1 MLLPFKMRFP
11 LVCLVALSAGLHA
24 DDPTGIEFFE
34 KRIRPLLVEHCYECH
49 STEAKK
55 VKGKLRLD
63 SREAVFRGGETGP
76 AVVEGKP
83 MESTLITAV
92 QYHDKDLQMPPAK
105 DDVPRKL
112 GDAAI
117 ADLVEWV
124 KMGAPMPAGADHSTT
139 NASAATKPHWA
150 FRSLGEPAVP
160 EIAEAARAKT
170 SIDHFILAK
179 LDAAGMKLAPPADRR
194 TLIRRASFDLTGLP
208 PTSEEV
214 EAFLADDS
222 PDAFGKVVERL
233 LASPHYGERWGRH
246 WLDVARYSDS
256 KGYVYG
262 REERLFVHAWS
273 YRDWVVKAFNDD
285 LPYDRFLLLQIAA
298 DQLVPASSPD
308 LAAMGFLTGGR
319 RFIGVTRDII
329 DDRIDVVTRGTM
341 ALTAACA
348 RCHDHKYDPIP
359 TRDYYSLYG
368 VFTSCEE
375 RLISIG
381 EESTNPEFSKRASKF
396 AKTMKQRRDEAG
408 ARLRARVGDY
418 LAAQSELQKYPDE
431 GFDQLLTTNDLIPAS
446 VRRWRDFLHRTKGS
460 NDPIFAPWHALA
472 KLPAESFETK
482 APAVLA
488 RLFDELGAKANPVV
502 ASAFA
507 SPPKSLREAADRY
520 GRLFAE
526 PTDAALAAFLSDPR
540 SPACVPDTAII
551 DNELFFP
558 TPVCEELWKLQGEV
572 DRWLIQTPASP
583 PHALILA
590 DREPERNPR
599 VFIRGNPAR
608 QGDEV
613 PRQFLQV
620 VAGPERTPFQ
630 NGSGRLELAR
640 AIANP
645 KNPLTARVMVNRIWQ
660 HHFGTGLVR
669 TPSDF
674 GVRAEAP
681 SHPELLD
688 WLAREFVRS
697 GWSAKA
703 LHRLIMASAAYQQG
717 SAVIPSSDADNRL
730 LSSFPRQRLD
740 FEQMRDA
747 MLATSGE
754 LDRTV
759 GGKPAE
765 LLTPANKRRTLYG
778 LVDRQ
783 FLPGTFRVFD
793 FANPDI
799 HIAQRHATT
808 VPQQALFFLNNV
820 FVADRAR
827 AIAARA
833 ESPNSNTVVDRV
845 DRMARAVFQRP
856 ARTPEIGSA
865 LRFIAAAEA
874 EAASP
879 EPSPA
884 KTEWT
889 YGWGEYDDSMKRVR
903 SFTPLPHFTGSAWQG
918 AAEFP
923 NSILGWAQLT
933 AEGGHPGNDRQ
944 HACIRRWTAPQ
955 DGTISMSGDLVH
967 EPEVG
972 DGIRA
977 FVVSSRQGE
986 LKSAILHHARETMTA
1001 TNVEVKQGDTID
1013 FIVDIRDGLNSDQFL
1028 WSPVISCAD
1037 VKWDAKKDFGG
1048 PLPQTAQPLKPWEQ
1062 YAQVLL
1068 FSNEFLFVD

>member
-1 MLLPFKMRFP
+1 MQSP
-11 LVCLVALSAGLHA
+11 LSGLAALVALGAGLRA
-24 DDPTGIEFFE
+24 DDSAGIEFFE
-34 KRIRPLLVEHCYECH
+34 KRIRPVLIEHCYECH
-49 STEAKK
+49 SAEAKK

-63 SREAVFRGGETGP
+63 SREAVLRGGEIGP
-76 AVVEGKP
+76 AIIEGKP
-83 MESTLITAV
+83 MESLLISAV

-105 DDVPRKL
+105 DDVSRKL
-112 GDAAI
+112 GEATI

-124 KMGAPMPAGADHSTT
+124 KIGAPMPA
-139 NASAATKPHWA
+139 SAEHPAAKDSSAIFTHWA
-150 FRSLGEPAVP
+150 FQAP
-160 EIAEAARAKT
+160 EEQTIPDVTDAARAKT
-170 SIDHFILAK
+170 PIDHFILAK
-179 LDAAGMKLAPPADRR
+179 LDAAGLKAARPADLR

-208 PTSEEV
+208 PKSEEV
-214 EAFLADDS
+214 ESFIADES

-273 YRDWVVKAFNDD
+273 YRDWVVKALNDD
-285 LPYDRFLLLQIAA
+285 LPYDRFLLLQMAA
-298 DQLVPASSPD
+298 DQLVPATSPD

-368 VFTSCEE
+368 VFNSGEE
-375 RLISIG
+375 RLVSLG
-381 EESTNPEFSKRASKF
+381 AESNDAEFTKRAKKL
-396 AKTMKQRRDEAG
+396 ADTMKLRRDEASS
-408 ARLRARVGDY
+408 RLHGRVGDY
-418 LAAQSELQKYPDE
+418 LAAQSELQKYPEE
-431 GFDQLLTTNDLIPAS
+431 GFDQILTTEDLIPAS
-446 VRRWRDFLHRTKGS
+446 VRRWRDFLHRTKNS
-460 NDPIFAPWHALA
+460 NDPIFAPWQVLA
-472 KLPAESFETK
+472 KLPAESFATQ
-482 APAVLA
+482 APAALA
-488 RLFDELGAKANPVV
+488 RVFDELGAKANHVV

-507 SPPKSLREAADRY
+507 SPPKSLREATDRY

-526 PTDAALAAFLSDPR
+526 PTDAALAAFLDDPR
-540 SPACVPDTAII
+540 SPTCVPDTAII

-558 TPVCEELWKLQGEV
+558 TAACEELWRLQGEV

-583 PHALILA
+583 PHALVLV

-599 VFIRGNPAR
+599 VFLRGNPAR

-620 VAGPERTPFQ
+620 VAGPQRAPFQ
-630 NGSGRLELAR
+630 NGSGRLELAQ

-645 KNPLTARVMVNRIWQ
+645 ENPLTARVIVNRIWQ

-681 SHPELLD
+681 SHLELLD

-697 GWSAKA
+697 GWSVKA
-703 LHRLIMASAAYQQG
+703 LHRLIMASAVYQQG
-717 SAVIPSSDADNRL
+717 SAAVPSSDPDDRL

-747 MLATSGE
+747 LLAVSGE
-754 LDRTV
+754 LDAAI

-765 LLTPANKRRTLYG
+765 LLTPSNQRRTLYG

-808 VPQQALFFLNNV
+808 VPQQALFFLNNI

-827 AIAARA
+827 AIAARTEIPKA
-833 ESPNSNTVVDRV
+833 QIVVDRV
-845 DRMARAVFQRP
+845 DRMMRAIFQRS
-856 ARTPEIGSA
+856 ASRQEIDSA
-865 LRFIAAAEA
+865 LHFIAAAEA

-879 EPSPA
+879 APLPI
-884 KTEWT
+884 KTAWT
-889 YGWGEYDDSMKRVR
+889 YGWGEYDEAMKRVR

-933 AEGGHPGNDRQ
+933 GDGGHPGNDRQ
-944 HACIRRWTAPQ
+944 HACIRRWIAPQ
-955 DGTISMSGDLVH
+955 DGTISISGDLVH
-967 EPEVG
+967 EPDAG

-986 LKSAILHHARETMTA
+986 LKSATAHHSRETMSA
-1001 TNVEVKQGDTID
+1001 TGIEVKQGDTID
-1013 FIVDIRDGLNSDQFL
+1013 FIVDLRDGLNSDQFL
-1028 WSPVISCAD
+1028 WSPVISSTD
-1037 VKWDAKKDFGG
+1037 SKWDAKMEFGG
-1048 PLPQTAQPLKPWEQ
+1048 PFLQNVQPLKPWEQ

-1068 FSNEFLFVD
+1068 LSNEFLFVD